1 MASLVLE
8 VELPANGWRPRGYQM
23 GLWEYLEAGGKR
35 AAATWN
41 RRSGKD
47 DVSLHWT
54 ATAAMERIGNYWHL
68 LPLQNQAR
76 KVIWDAVNPASGLR
90 RIDEAFP
97 LSIRKLTREN
107 EMFIRFVNG
116 ASWQLLGSDNFHA
129 LVGSPP
135 VGVVFS
141 EFSRSDPAAWAY
153 LSPILLENDGWAIF
167 ITTPFGKNHAWRMQ
181 NSLAKD
187 PTAFAEI
194 LTNHETHVFTPAQL
208 EGERLR
214 LHDLYGAA
222 AGQALFE
229 QEYFCS
235 YEAAIL
241 GAVYGSELAEL
252 RRTGRLC
259 EFDTA
264 AAPVYTAWDIGYG
277 DATAIWWYQV
287 VGGEVRVLD
296 YYENSGQD
304 VGHYAEQILGRV
316 IRNDIAEWGYG
327 HRAIEFGDPIGA
339 LGHRRRWDYAMHYLP
354 HDAAHKTLAAQG
366 VSIEQMLRKVLRNV
380 EVITSPDNAIQ
391 TGIAAGRAA
400 LRRAWMHP
408 RTEEGVERLGGY
420 RYSYDEERRKL
431 SDKPVHDYTSHGADA
446 WRILGLAAMREGRAA
461 PVSAVK
467 WKRPSRKGSAW
478 AA

>member
-1 MASLVLE
+1 M
-8 VELPANGWRPRGYQM
+8 P
-23 GLWEYLEAGGKR
+23 LWSYLEKGGKR

-47 DVSLHWT
+47 DVCLHW
-54 ATAAMERIGNYWHL
+54 AAVSALQRAGNVWHL

-76 KVIWDAVNPASGLR
+76 KVIWDAVNPASGKR

-97 LSIRKLTREN
+97 PEIRTLTREN

-187 PTAFAEI
+187 AQAFAEI

-208 EGERLR
+208 ERERLS

-264 AAPVYTAWDIGYG
+264 AAPVYTAWDIGRT
-277 DATAIWWYQV
+277 DATAIWFYQV

-296 YYENSGQD
+296 YHEDSLKNVD
-304 VGHYAEQILGRV
+304 HYVEQVTGRE

-327 HRAIEFGDPIGA
+327 NRPIEWGEPKREIA
-339 LGHRRRWDYAMHYLP
+339 YRRGWDYAMHYLP
-354 HDAAHKTLAAQG
+354 EDAGHKLLAASG
-366 VSIEQMLRKVLRNV
+366 ISVEQMLRKALRNV
-380 EVITSPDNAIQ
+380 EIIVNPDQAIA

-400 LRRAWMHP
+400 LKRAWMH
-408 RTEEGVERLGGY
+408 RRAEEGVERLSGY

-431 SDKPVHDYTSHGADA
+431 SDKPVHDYTSHAADA
-446 WRILGLAAMREGRAA
+446 WRKLGLAAMREGRAA
-461 PVSAVK
+461 PAAGSK